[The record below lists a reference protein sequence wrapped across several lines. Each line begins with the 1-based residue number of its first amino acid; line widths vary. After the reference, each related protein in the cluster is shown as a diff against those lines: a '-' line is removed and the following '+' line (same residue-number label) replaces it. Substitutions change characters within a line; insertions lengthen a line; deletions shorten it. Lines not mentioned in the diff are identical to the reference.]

1 MANSKIIIVE
11 GPQGT
16 GKTTVTDFIR
26 FKLNYTNLYRLCG
39 TSDITP
45 AGLKKAIKMYDNL
58 VDYVSSLQNQNIN
71 LLFDRTFFTE
81 EVYCR
86 LGLKQ
91 YSFTEHFNKLASRLN
106 DMDFDIYYITL
117 YLKDTSLFEKRLKRE
132 GKISPDYLKFS
143 SENSI
148 KQQNCYLKLAD
159 EIEDK
164 YKNIKVF
171 RVSNDNSLDS
181 LKEEISN
188 ILGIV

>member
-1 MANSKIIIVE
+1 MANSKLIIVE

-26 FKLNYTNLYRLCG
+26 YKLNYTNLYRLCG

-58 VDYVSSLQNQNIN
+58 VDYISSLQNQSIN

-91 YSFTEHFNKLASRLN
+91 YSFTEHFNKLAFRLN

-132 GKISPDYLKFS
+132 GKVSPNYLKFS

-148 KQQNCYLKLAD
+148 NQQNCYLKLAE
-159 EIEDK
+159 EIKNK

-171 RVSNDNSLDS
+171 TVSNDNSLETT
-181 LKEEISN
+181 KEKIMD
-188 ILGIV
+188 ILTF